1 MCADNDADWHG
12 TWSPTFTSH
21 QRADNFLSHEDCPL
35 QNRIL
40 GTSRRRRRWHI
51 LGSAN
56 HGIAGLWMLLL
67 LTLVS
72 SSRAALLNFEN
83 CLDASIVESNPLQLQ
98 FVPLDVSVIFNL
110 EDPLYTLNVT
120 IYGNVSGTVDRSS
133 SYPSPD
139 DPRWSNPNDTVGKIV
154 DVNIANNKYTTLLTD
169 VNVVSFSPYSDASR
183 FCEAVTL
190 GGPCPLGP
198 VFYANASDLSAL
210 RAFSFQHDMQSA
222 YRFSTLSSSFR
233 IKSGDAAATP
243 LGCITVD
250 VTPDLG
256 TSLKNTLA
264 YIPLVILVLVGIATI
279 SAAMYSPWGTTN
291 FFHWTSNYGRD
302 EDVLRLVTPGFG
314 DCMQYIQFAVLTG
327 ALSLDYPGYYQ
338 PVVSQVA
345 WSTLMFNQSFVHPG
359 QGRDPVID
367 GVYAVNATYGLE
379 RLDQYVGIATASDIW
394 PGMIVWLLVILGI
407 VTVLIQLAFAC
418 RWLHHR
424 LANVPEE
431 DLRSKNMPFTVG
443 NVVRIVFNFL
453 FLPVVSLSFF
463 QLVIARDSPAY
474 SVALAVVVILA
485 LLAFSIWTV
494 RLIASTRP
502 KSILF
507 DDLRTVLLYGP
518 LYNTFCDD
526 AAAFAAVP
534 IFITFTRG
542 VAIGALQPSGIAQIV
557 LLAICEVVYVLTLVA
572 FRPFP
577 HPTSMNLYHACF
589 AIVRFLT
596 ILLSVV
602 FVPSLGVSQAAR
614 GWIGYIIL
622 LLHALVLVF
631 GFFLNALQTLIEVIA
646 RLAGAGGYEGGAT
659 RGGLVKVFGMRQLS
673 RRLPRRDTAGTRQS
687 MASDAAMLAHT
698 DDRMSAQFDGSR
710 PRSLS
715 GSSALLLNRAAASDG
730 RASGIFES
738 GSAHGGTHSRANSSG
753 LSGLYTPTTLGGFQG
768 AGYQTTGSNSP
779 KSGLIYVQPHDPY
792 YRPPRPRRNNERGSS
807 FDKGRAVS
815 RAVSRSGNMGDMDDD
830 FMEGPSISGRGTP
843 VPAYIPAP
851 KDDLDYD
858 DPRPSRK
865 DYAVREVDFYYRV
878 RGPPLS
884 QSGTRKLKTGPADP
898 TGPVSSATGFFR
910 NLFRGKTK
918 EKGKGFEVVR
928 STRAP
933 PPGLFPEGDG
943 FNEPYR
949 DEPEGPASPNHE
961 RRPTENGVEELDS
974 EEDVN
979 SPTEQHSISLPQL
992 DMGGAIELPSR
1003 LGSRRSSLAPSVAR
1017 RGSVN
1022 ASDLEKDAPT
1032 QFLPVVE
1039 EAISSGVTTPQLQ
1052 RDTTRF
1058 PIDQLQPSSGA
1069 GRLPFSANSSPSR
1082 DRNLSIASTIG
1093 STSSSRRVGHDGSGK
1108 PERPS
1113 SVGYV
1118 AQHRT
1123 SDYIH
1128 QASPDEPTFTGSAA
1142 ELVDEAPQHGGVH

>member
-1 MCADNDADWHG
+1 MCAGNDADRLG

-21 QRADNFLSHEDCPL
+21 QRADNFSHKDRPF

-40 GTSRRRRRWHI
+40 ETPRRRRRWHI
-51 LGSAN
+51 LRTTN
-56 HGIAGLWMLLL
+56 HGIAGLLVMLL

-72 SSRAALLNFEN
+72 SARAALLNFEN
-83 CLDASIVESNPLQLQ
+83 CLDASIIESHPLQLQ
-98 FVPLDVSVIFNL
+98 FVPLDVSVIFDL
-110 EDPLYTLNVT
+110 VDPLYTLNVT
-120 IYGNVSGTVDRSS
+120 IYGNVSGTADRSS

-139 DPRWSNPNDTVGKIV
+139 DPRWSNPNDTVGKIADV
-154 DVNIANNKYTTLLTD
+154 DTANYKLSTLLTD
-169 VNVVSFSPYSDASR
+169 VDVVSFSPYNDASR
-183 FCEAVTL
+183 FCHAVTQ

-198 VFYANASDLSAL
+198 VFYANASNLSAL
-210 RAFSFQHDMQSA
+210 RAFSVQHDMQSA
-222 YRFSTLSSSFR
+222 YRFSTLSSTFK
-233 IKSGDAAATP
+233 IKSGDAAATV

-250 VTPDLG
+250 ITPDLG
-256 TSLKNTLA
+256 TSLKNALA
-264 YIPLVILVLVGIATI
+264 YVPLVILVLVGIATI

-314 DCMQYIQFAVLTG
+314 DCLQYIQFAVLTG
-327 ALSLDYPGYYQ
+327 ALSLNYPGYYQ
-338 PVVSQVA
+338 PVVSQVS

-359 QGRDPVID
+359 HGRDPVID

-379 RLDQYVGIATASDIW
+379 RLDQYVGLATASDIW
-394 PGMIVWLLVILGI
+394 PGMIIWLLVILGI
-407 VTVLIQLAFAC
+407 VTVLIQLAFAF
-418 RWLHHR
+418 RWLHHE
-424 LANVPEE
+424 LANIPEE

-463 QLVIARDSPAY
+463 QLVIAADSPAY

-494 RLIASTRP
+494 RLIVSTRP
-502 KSILF
+502 KSHLF
-507 DDLRTVLLYGP
+507 DDLPTVLLYGP

-534 IFITFTRG
+534 IFITFARG

-557 LLAICEVVYVLTLVA
+557 LLAVCEVVYVLTLVA

-687 MASDAAMLAHT
+687 MASDAVMLAHT

-715 GSSALLLNRAAASDG
+715 GSSALLLNRATASDG

-738 GSAHGGTHSRANSSG
+738 GSAHGGTHSRANS
-753 LSGLYTPTTLGGFQG
+753 SGLYTPTTLGGFQG

-779 KSGLIYVQPHDPY
+779 KSGLIYAMQPHDPY
-792 YRPPRPRRNNERGSS
+792 YRPPRPRRNNERGS
-807 FDKGRAVS
+807 FEKGRAVS
-815 RAVSRSGNMGDMDDD
+815 RTVSRSGNLGDMDDD
-830 FMEGPSISGRGTP
+830 LIEGPSISGRGTP

-858 DPRPSRK
+858 DSRPSRK

-928 STRAP
+928 SARAP
-933 PPGLFPEGDG
+933 PPGLFTGGDS

-949 DEPEGPASPNHE
+949 DEPEEQHSPDHG
-961 RRPTENGVEELDS
+961 RQATENAVEELDS
-974 EEDVN
+974 EDDAN
-979 SPTEQHSISLPQL
+979 SPTTRPSISLPHL
-992 DMGGAIELPSR
+992 DIGGAIELPSR
-1003 LGSRRSSLAPSVAR
+1003 LGSRRSSLSPSVTR
-1017 RGSVN
+1017 RDSVN
-1022 ASDLEKDAPT
+1022 ALDLEKDAPS
-1032 QFLPVVE
+1032 QSLPVVE
-1039 EAISSGVTTPQLQ
+1039 EAVSTGGSTPELQ

-1058 PIDQLQPSSGA
+1058 STSQLQPSSGA

-1082 DRNLSIASTIG
+1082 DRNLSIASTTA
-1093 STSSSRRVGHDGSGK
+1093 SRSSSRRVGHDGSGK

-1128 QASPDEPTFTGSAA
+1128 QASPDEPTFAGSAA
-1142 ELVDEAPQHGGVH
+1142 ELVDEAPQEGVH

>member
-1 MCADNDADWHG
+1 M
-12 TWSPTFTSH
+12 SL
-21 QRADNFLSHEDCPL
+21 QRAENLSSRDRPSQDRL
-35 QNRIL
+35 L

-51 LGSAN
+51 LRSTN
-56 HGIAGLWMLLL
+56 HGIAGLLMVSL
-67 LTLVS
+67 LTLIS
-72 SSRAALLNFEN
+72 SARAALLNFEN
-83 CLDASIVESNPLQLQ
+83 CLDASIIKSDPLQLQ
-98 FVPLDVSVIFNL
+98 FVPLDVSVVFDL
-110 EDPLYTLNVT
+110 QDPLYTLNVT
-120 IYGNVSGTVDRSS
+120 IYGNVSGTADRSS

-154 DVNIANNKYTTLLTD
+154 DLNTANNKYSTLLTEVD
-169 VNVVSFSPYSDASR
+169 VVSFSPYNEPSR
-183 FCEAVTL
+183 FCDAVIQ

-198 VFYANASDLSAL
+198 VFYANASNLSAL
-210 RAFSFQHDMQSA
+210 RAFSIQHDMQSA
-222 YRFSTLSSSFR
+222 YRFSTLSSTFR
-233 IKSGDAAATP
+233 IKSGDAAATA

-250 VTPDLG
+250 ITPDVG

-264 YIPLVILVLVGIATI
+264 YVPLVILVLVGIATI

-327 ALSLDYPGYYQ
+327 ALSLNYPGYYQ
-338 PVVSQVA
+338 PVISQVA
-345 WSTLMFNQSFVHPG
+345 WSTLMFNQSFVHSG
-359 QGRDPVID
+359 QGRGPVID

-379 RLDQYVGIATASDIW
+379 RLEQYVGMSTASDIW
-394 PGMIVWLLVILGI
+394 PGMMIWLLVILGI
-407 VTVLIQLAFAC
+407 VTALIQLAFAF
-418 RWLHHR
+418 RWLHHE
-424 LANVPEE
+424 LANIPEE

-443 NVVRIVFNFL
+443 NVIRIVFNFL

-463 QLVIARDSPAY
+463 QLVIAADSPAY
-474 SVALAVVVILA
+474 SVALAVVVIVA
-485 LLAFSIWTV
+485 LLVFSIWTV
-494 RLIASTRP
+494 RLIVSTRP
-502 KSILF
+502 KSHLF
-507 DDLRTVLLYGP
+507 DDLPTVLLYGP

-534 IFITFTRG
+534 IFITFARG

-673 RRLPRRDTAGTRQS
+673 RRLPRRDAAGTRQS

-715 GSSALLLNRAAASDG
+715 GSLLLNRATASDG

-738 GSAHGGTHSRANSSG
+738 GSAHGGTHSRANS
-753 LSGLYTPTTLGGFQG
+753 SGLYTPTTLGGFQG

-779 KSGLIYVQPHDPY
+779 KSGLIYAMQPHDPY
-792 YRPPRPRRNNERGSS
+792 YRPPRPRRNNERGTS
-807 FDKGRAVS
+807 FENGRTVS
-815 RAVSRSGNMGDMDDD
+815 HTVSRSGNLGDMDDD
-830 FMEGPSISGRGTP
+830 LIEGPSVSGRGTP

-858 DPRPSRK
+858 DSRPSRK

-933 PPGLFPEGDG
+933 PPGLFREGDG

-949 DEPEGPASPNHE
+949 DEPEEQPSPDHI
-961 RRPTENGVEELDS
+961 RQAAENDVEESDS
-974 EEDVN
+974 GDDAN
-979 SPTEQHSISLPQL
+979 SPTKQPSISLPQL
-992 DMGGAIELPSR
+992 DIGGAIELPSR
-1003 LGSRRSSLAPSVAR
+1003 LGSRRSSLAPSVTR
-1017 RGSVN
+1017 RDSVN
-1022 ASDLEKDAPT
+1022 AFELENS
-1032 QFLPVVE
+1032 QSLPVVE
-1039 EAISSGVTTPQLQ
+1039 ETASTGISTPELQ
-1052 RDTTRF
+1052 RDTTHF
-1058 PIDQLQPSSGA
+1058 PTSQLQPSSGA

-1093 STSSSRRVGHDGSGK
+1093 SRSSSHRVGHDGNDK

-1128 QASPDEPTFTGSAA
+1128 QASPDEPTFAGRAA
-1142 ELVDEAPQHGGVH
+1142 ELVDEAPHGGVH